1 MSAQLMSL
9 TAFKTRDVFAQLLLR
24 LMSAQLM
31 STTASTLLQ
40 GKYKGIAETC
50 QMTMNYV
57 FRDERG
63 YSHKEELRFQ

>member
-1 MSAQLMSL
+1 MCNLDVWTMDISRRLMSL
-9 TAFKTRDVFAQLLLR
+9 RNFLLR

-57 FRDERG
+57 LFR
-63 YSHKEELRFQ
+63 